1 MISGDDLEQMDT
13 MGNPGLIPSRGAAS
27 CFVTTDNGH
36 TLYSHQ
42 IFQGIGADT
51 GNQPSGSGIGAA
63 DAAVVQEASFVIE
76 GQDLLGVEDDYQVMV
91 ENAQVI
97 VPENNHLSNS
107 VSRELFP
114 VSTGTPRQSRSARAS
129 AATVATPS
137 VSGSRSRAG
146 LTGSSVP
153 QTTAALTTATDAS
166 AEYFRTLSRN
176 NTLMSRVRFLAYQS
190 HLSVNRKREELLEL
204 QRLEQVER
212 LKKLNPHVVIPSHKQ
227 SLFSYT
233 NDLCTADPSELLY
246 LDDEEEEASDGE
258 QRKLPILLIS
268 RLFFL
273 GELVKFFCIL
283 SKHYYHVLK
292 KFKISYLKRNHN
304 CIRNSQ
310 CLF

>member
-13 MGNPGLIPSRGAAS
+13 MGNPGLISSRGAAT
-27 CFVTTDNGH
+27 CFVTTDNGR

-42 IFQGIGADT
+42 IFQGIGTDT
-51 GNQPSGSGIGAA
+51 GNQASGSGIGAA

-91 ENAQVI
+91 ENAQVS
-97 VPENNHLSNS
+97 VPENDHLSNS

-114 VSTGTPRQSRSARAS
+114 VSTGTPRQSQSARAS

-166 AEYFRTLSRN
+166 ADYFRTLSRN

-212 LKKLNPHVVIPSHKQ
+212 LNPLTTKMKSSPIFAKLLQLVPRGALS
-227 SLFSYT
+227 
-233 NDLCTADPSELLY
+233 SELFEFLRYLY
-246 LDDEEEEASDGE
+246 PFKRYTKFSFSDFFN
-258 QRKLPILLIS
+258 S
-268 RLFFL
+268 VRLFENVF
-273 GELVKFFCIL
+273 
-283 SKHYYHVLK
+283 S
-292 KFKISYLKRNHN
+292 
-304 CIRNSQ
+304 
-310 CLF
+310 